1 MQLTGYV
8 IEQGALAWCGGGD
21 EGRFESL
28 AEAHFDALADLERRL
43 GLPAGA
49 AEEAL
54 RAWVMDGRGAGPLGR
69 AVLDAVLAADPRR
82 RLEDVAWIPASA
94 DALRAL
100 DTALKANGL
109 ARNDGL
115 TRLAPVLLGPT
126 GSPISLDG
134 APLRLLPGRNF
145 LTVENAWPAAVARLQ
160 GADAARA
167 KALLA
172 WWGQTKARHVDAA
185 IRGQRADFDV
195 LLVLA

>member
-21 EGRFESL
+21 EGRFEAL
-28 AEAHFDALADLERRL
+28 AEAHFDALAGLERRL

-54 RAWVMDGRGAGPLGR
+54 RAWVMDGRGARPLGR
-69 AVLDAVLAADPRR
+69 AVLDAVLASDPRR
-82 RLEDVAWIPASA
+82 RLEDVAWNAVDA
-94 DALRAL
+94 GALDALDAL
-100 DTALKANGL
+100 LKSNGL
-109 ARNDGL
+109 PRNAGL
-115 TRLAPVLLGPT
+115 AKLSVVPQSPAGSTLA
-126 GSPISLDG
+126 LDG

-145 LTVENAWPAAVARLQ
+145 LPVENAWPAAVARLQ

>member
-21 EGRFESL
+21 EGRFEAL
-28 AEAHFDALADLERRL
+28 AEAHFEVLADLERRHD
-43 GLPAGA
+43 LPAGT

-69 AVLDAVLAADPRR
+69 AVLDAVLADDPRR
-82 RLEDVAWIPASA
+82 RLDDVAWSA
-94 DALRAL
+94 VDAVALDALDAL
-100 DTALKANGL
+100 LKSNGL
-109 ARNDGL
+109 PRNAGL
-115 TRLAPVLLGPT
+115 AKLSVVPQSPA
-126 GSPISLDG
+126 GSPLALDG